1 MSAPPTWYLR
11 LFGSPFL
18 EGGDGVST
26 SSRVVQR
33 HRVALLA
40 LLSLAPGRRMSRDKV
55 ISYLW
60 PESDSEH
67 ARNLLSAALY
77 SLRKSLGDSA
87 IVSVGDDVR
96 IDAEVVRADVT
107 DFESALERDD
117 PATAMALYRGDFL
130 DGFFIHHAPEFEQ
143 WSERERTRLAAAYDR
158 VLEALA
164 ESAESSNDSPRAVEW
179 WKARAVRDPCDSRV
193 ALRLMQALVA
203 SGNAA
208 AALQHGTLH
217 QQLLRSEC
225 GVGAAPAVAA
235 FVERVRDLTT
245 TDAPATRPPPEQLVE
260 MTAAPPEETPAETRS
275 DSTVGGAPLGEPA
288 PASSHPMR
296 WLGAAVLVVLA
307 LASAAWSFWPSAPQ
321 TGASIA
327 VLPFVNMSP
336 DADNGYFADGLTEEI
351 ITRLAA
357 IPELKVISRTSA
369 MHYRGSEQ
377 SVGEIARELNVTH
390 VLEGSVRWSDSTV
403 RIAAQLVD
411 AHADA
416 HLWADSYE
424 SRSQPN
430 FRVQEEIA
438 SDVARALRLTLGDQA
453 RRFVARRGTSDPEAY
468 ELYRR
473 GRFLWTLRT
482 REAHEQAIGFFE
494 RAIARDS
501 AFADAYAGLANAYLT
516 SWQHNYSTRTEAEEF
531 GRLRWAAERAIALDN
546 ESAEAHVSYA
556 VALWWQKDWPGAE
569 RELRHA
575 IALNP
580 GYATARS
587 WYSLLLRGMERGEE
601 AREEARKSNELD
613 PLAVNVSKLH
623 AWQCYLDRDYDCAV
637 DRFTRALGVA
647 TYGGAWDGLA
657 RSYALKA
664 MFDSALAAARKAV
677 EVSPQRPDFLAD
689 LAYIQALAG
698 DATAAR
704 STLLRAKEQ
713 PRAAF
718 NIALVHIALVER
730 DSAFVWLEKAS
741 WRWPHRAVLGE
752 PGLDPIRSDPRFA
765 ELRERVRRRMGM
777 G

>member
-1 MSAPPTWYLR
+1 
-11 LFGSPFL
+11 
-18 EGGDGVST
+18 
-26 SSRVVQR
+26 
-33 HRVALLA
+33 
-40 LLSLAPGRRMSRDKV
+40 
-55 ISYLW
+55 
-60 PESDSEH
+60 
-67 ARNLLSAALY
+67 
-77 SLRKSLGDSA
+77 
-87 IVSVGDDVR
+87 
-96 IDAEVVRADVT
+96 
-107 DFESALERDD
+107 
-117 PATAMALYRGDFL
+117 
-130 DGFFIHHAPEFEQ
+130 
-143 WSERERTRLAAAYDR
+143 
-158 VLEALA
+158 
-164 ESAESSNDSPRAVEW
+164 
-179 WKARAVRDPCDSRV
+179 
-193 ALRLMQALVA
+193 
-203 SGNAA
+203 
-208 AALQHGTLH
+208 
-217 QQLLRSEC
+217 
-225 GVGAAPAVAA
+225 
-235 FVERVRDLTT
+235 
-245 TDAPATRPPPEQLVE
+245 
-260 MTAAPPEETPAETRS
+260 
-275 DSTVGGAPLGEPA
+275 
-288 PASSHPMR
+288 MR

-424 SRSQPN
+424 GRSQPN

-438 SDVARALRLTLGDQA
+438 RDVARALRLTLGDQA

-601 AREEARKSNELD
+601 AREEARISNELD